1 MVAKLQRTCEERLDL
16 KPNLDFGLAAV
27 AQRLNL
33 PPDAAMAL
41 FALGRSVGWIAHAF
55 ETWDA
60 GVLIRPRA
68 RYTGPAPR
76 MST

>member
-1 MVAKLQRTCEERLDL
+1 VVAKLQRTCEERLDL

-27 AQRLNL
+27 AQRLDL
-33 PPDAAMAL
+33 PPGAAMAL

-55 ETWDA
+55 ETWDD

-68 RYTGPAPR
+68 RYTGPVSDS
-76 MST
+76 ST